1 MKFTN
6 FLSAIFMLKT
16 PEPLLSSYFDNFSL
30 LRYMLYK
37 IFNIPRFRTNINQKS
52 NYHRDIDPFRPVIVG
67 GIIFFALGD
76 YWISDLS
83 PAGKKFAGITDEP
96 AAPIVAQTGKDIP
109 ITLDFIESSDF
120 RTLAFNALPGES
132 GNNPTINAE
141 VGDRIIFN
149 ILNAGKS
156 FHSFGVTLNEEG
168 FGGILSGT
176 AVAAANNPLKPGED
190 GTSEFIPGEPGTYY
204 YICTVPGHREMGM
217 VGTIIVE

>member
-1 MKFTN
+1 MSEHDETIYRTSSGRVGKMM
-6 FLSAIFMLKT
+6 AILVGT
-16 PEPLLSSYFDNFSL
+16 VL
-30 LRYMLYK
+30 
-37 IFNIPRFRTNINQKS
+37 
-52 NYHRDIDPFRPVIVG
+52 VG

-76 YWISDLS
+76 YWISELS
-83 PAGKKFAGITDEP
+83 PAGQVFAGITGEEDSAP
-96 AAPIVAQTGKDIP
+96 AVAQTGADIP
-109 ITLDFIESSDF
+109 ITLDFIESKDF
-120 RTLAFNALPGES
+120 RTLAFNALPGEP
-132 GNNPTINAE
+132 GNNPTINAK

-176 AVAAANNPLKPGED
+176 AVAAANNPLKPGD
-190 GTSEFIPGEPGTYY
+190 GGSSEFIPGEPGTYY